1 MRRPLPHTRD
11 TGLMSALSS
20 LSVEGHR
27 VSYLIAKC
35 SALERK
41 WDHSPGESV
50 EGGSHD
56 GMMSEGDEER
66 GW

>member
-1 MRRPLPHTRD
+1 
-11 TGLMSALSS
+11 MSALFS
-20 LSVEGHR
+20 LGVEGDR

-56 GMMSEGDEER
+56 GMMFEGDEER